1 MGRWN
6 IYKSDC
12 VVAIMKICVLTS
24 GSVGNSTYIETGKE
38 RILIDMGT
46 TSKFICEH
54 LNSIGVSPSSITAIF
69 ISHTHTDH
77 VKALK
82 SFLNSYHPKL
92 YLTPKML
99 PDLKELNDY
108 DNIVIYDD
116 DVYLADCKVEVIKS
130 SHDTNDSRN
139 FIITSNGKSVVYITD
154 TGYINQKYFTKLK
167 NKTVYL
173 FESNHDIEKLRHGPY
188 PIWLQDRILG
198 PYGHL
203 SNKDASIYLAKFI
216 GSDTKKV
223 ILMHLSE
230 KNNTEELAMNS
241 LKETLEEYEVSFS
254 DYTCAKPKEAIEEI
268 II

>member
-1 MGRWN
+1 
-6 IYKSDC
+6 
-12 VVAIMKICVLTS
+12 MKICVLTS
-24 GSVGNSTYIETGKE
+24 GSVGNSTYIETEKE

-46 TSKFICEH
+46 TSKFICEE
-54 LNSIGVSPSSITAIF
+54 LKSIGVSPSSITAIF
-69 ISHTHTDH
+69 ISHTHSDH
-77 VKALK
+77 INALK

-92 YLTPKML
+92 YLTPKMI
-99 PDLKELNDY
+99 PDLEDLNDY

-139 FIITSNGKSVVYITD
+139 FIITSNGKSVVYIT
-154 TGYINQKYFTKLK
+154 KLK

-188 PIWLQDRILG
+188 PIWLQERILG

-216 GSDTKKV
+216 GNDTKKV
-223 ILMHLSE
+223 VLMHLSE
-230 KNNTEELAMNS
+230 KNNTEELAMTS
-241 LKETLEEYEVSFS
+241 LKETLEEYKVSFS

-268 II
+268 VI